1 MDYNGINSVFSITGD
16 LGATIMHQY
25 AARANEIRVQ
35 VFNFEV
41 IDCYRTF
48 KQFVLYL
55 FDYNPFSVYG
65 DKNITCPKVYS
76 GSPSICRHIERMRRR
91 GNDFFAVA

>member
-1 MDYNGINSVFSITGD
+1 MVYSGINSVFSITGD

-25 AARANEIRVQ
+25 AARANKIRVQ
-35 VFNFEV
+35 VFDFEV

-55 FDYNPFSVYG
+55 FDSILSPFTVTR
-65 DKNITCPKVYS
+65 I
-76 GSPSICRHIERMRRR
+76 SPARRSIA
-91 GNDFFAVA
+91 AVHPYAGT

>member
-1 MDYNGINSVFSITGD
+1 
-16 LGATIMHQY
+16 MHQY
-25 AARANEIRVQ
+25 AARANKIRVQ
-35 VFNFEV
+35 VFDFEV

-65 DKNITCPKVYS
+65 DKNITCPKVY
-76 GSPSICRHIERMRRR
+76 GGRSIQRDARPIVIGTPDLIRKRSANGGTPYRR
-91 GNDFFAVA
+91 GI